1 MAVRATTDVA
11 DSPLARPAPFDFD
24 TVFFAHYPRI
34 TRAIARIIG
43 EPARAEELAVD
54 AFWKLWRTPQAQ
66 GEAAPGWLHR
76 TAIRL
81 ALDELRRRARRA
93 RYERLLQ
100 FGSPQTP
107 DDLFSA
113 TEEQGRVRRVL
124 AALRPQQAEMLL
136 LRSDGFQYD
145 EVARALSINAASVG
159 TLLSRAREAFRK
171 EYVKR
176 YGDH

>member
-1 MAVRATTDVA
+1 VRASTDVV
-11 DSPLARPAPFDFD
+11 DSPVARPAPFDFEA
-24 TVFFAHYPRI
+24 VFFAHYPRI
-34 TRAIARIIG
+34 TRAIARIIVD
-43 EPARAEELAVD
+43 PARAEELAVD

-76 TAIRL
+76 SAIRL
-81 ALDELRRRARRA
+81 ALDELRRRARRT
-93 RYERLLQ
+93 RYERLMH
-100 FGSPQTP
+100 FGSRPQTP

-113 TEEQGRVRRVL
+113 AEEQGRVRRVL
-124 AALRPQQAEMLL
+124 AALPAQQAEMLV

-145 EVARALSINAASVG
+145 ELARAMTINPASVG

-176 YGDH
+176 YGDQ